1 LAVQNDFF
9 TLQSLATFAGAVGAT
24 TVIANG
30 CQRAFNFNPTWFALV
45 LSEALCLAVVALS
58 HAGAGSAIT
67 PALSDY
73 FVAVINGF
81 LVYCSAGGATGVLNR
96 AAGGEPGPTPPAIGR
111 GTESIPDMVDARPRR
126 RFLSPWF

>member
-1 LAVQNDFF
+1 MAVQNDFF

-24 TVIANG
+24 TVVANG
-30 CQRAFNFNPTWFALV
+30 CQRAFNFNPAWFALILAEV
-45 LSEALCLAVVALS
+45 ICLTVVALS
-58 HAGAGSAIT
+58 HADPGSDIT
-67 PALSDY
+67 PPISDY

-96 AAGGEPGPTPPAIGR
+96 AAGGEQRQIAPATER
-111 GTESIPDMVDARPRR
+111 GTESTRDMVDVRPTR